1 MPQSFITEV
10 VLTHPDF
17 PIAPTLEAVPHAT
30 ITEESIRP
38 PPTGDVPAVLYRVT
52 DVDFPAFE
60 SALTQDHT
68 VADWSQTMDFGDTR
82 MYRVQLSPATTF
94 VTPTLSELGI
104 HAVSAENA
112 DSGWRFQLETAKR
125 DHLAAFWNYCRE
137 ENIQF
142 ELETLRSS
150 GAQPVEERVGI
161 KAALTN
167 RQLDVARV
175 ANQMEYYDRDGASAK
190 EVAAELGIAPST
202 LSTHLRRINAKI
214 FDFLFSEKSQ

>member
-1 MPQSFITEV
+1 MPRSLIIEV

-38 PPTGDVPAVLYRVT
+38 PPTGGAPTVLYRVT

-60 SALTQDHT
+60 SALTRDHT
-68 VADWSQTMDFGDTR
+68 VTDWSQTMDFGETR
-82 MYRVQLSPATTF
+82 MYRVQLSPTTTF

-112 DSGWRFQLETAKR
+112 GYGWRFQLETAKR

-150 GAQPVEERVGI
+150 GAQPVEERVWI

-175 ANQMEYYDRDGASAK
+175 ATQMGYYDRDGASAK
-190 EVAAELGIAPST
+190 EVASELGIAPST

-214 FDFLFSEKSQ
+214 FDFLFDEKSQ